1 MRLTTRMTRTTFC
14 AVFFAIFAADTVSAQ
29 KVGDIVSVT
38 RKTDLTSGDRVVAT
52 AEVGNTLVVGGVNN
66 DKLWVNCRAAG
77 WIDRSAV
84 VPLAAAIKHFDA
96 RLKENPHDAEALYAR
111 GRAYQAQEKWDR
123 AIEDYTAAIAAEPT
137 KTASYLARAAA
148 RTRKRD
154 YDGALADYAEVLRL
168 DPLDHQAYRLRAGVY
183 IDQKKYG
190 EAVADYNVAARLFPN
205 DGALN
210 NDRAWLL
217 ATCPNETYRNGAQ
230 AVKDATLACELC
242 AFKTYNRLGTLA
254 AAYAESGD
262 FDKAV
267 EWQKKAIAL
276 TPASHRQ
283 AQLTRLRLYESGK
296 PHREFAGLWK

>member
-1 MRLTTRMTRTTFC
+1 MRLTTRRLYFLFSA
-14 AVFFAIFAADTVSAQ
+14 AVFSFVAVAPAAAQ
-29 KVGDIVSVT
+29 KVGDVVSVVK
-38 RKTDLTSGDRVVAT
+38 KTELTSGDRIVCTVD
-52 AEVGNTLVVGGVNN
+52 VGNTLVVGGVEK
-66 DKLWVNCRAAG
+66 DKLWVNCKASG
-77 WIDRSAV
+77 WIDRAAV
-84 VPLAAAIKHFDA
+84 VPLAAAVKHFDDA
-96 RLKENPHDAEALYAR
+96 LKAAPNDAEALYGR
-111 GRAYQAQEKWDR
+111 GRANQALEKWDR
-123 AIEDYTAAIAAEPT
+123 ALEDYTSAIAAAPNSP
-137 KTASYLARAAA
+137 AAYAARAVV

-154 YDGALADYAEVLRL
+154 YDGALADYAEVMRL

-190 EAVADYNVAARLFPN
+190 EAIADYNVAARLFPN

-217 ATCPNETYRNGAQ
+217 ATCPSETYRNGAQ

-242 AFKTYNRLGTLA
+242 GFKTYNRLGTLA
-254 AAYAESGD
+254 AAYAEAGD

-267 EWQKKAIAL
+267 EWQKKCLAL
-276 TPASHRQ
+276 TPATHRQ

>member
-1 MRLTTRMTRTTFC
+1 MRLTIRIVYF
-14 AVFFAIFAADTVSAQ
+14 VFSALIFSFVAAAPVAAQ
-29 KVGDIVSVT
+29 KVGDVVSVVH
-38 RKTDLTSGDRVVAT
+38 KTDLVSGERVVAT
-52 AEVGNTLVVGGVNN
+52 VDVGNTLVVGGVEN
-66 DKLWVNCRAAG
+66 DQLWVSCKASG

-84 VPLAAAIKHFDA
+84 VPLNAAVKHYDDI
-96 RLKENPHDAEALYAR
+96 LKQTLADAEALYGR
-111 GRAYQAQEKWDR
+111 GRAYQAQEKWDK
-123 AIEDYTAAIAAEPT
+123 ALEDFTASIAAAPDS
-137 KTASYLARAAA
+137 AAAYVARAAV

-154 YDGALADYAEVLRL
+154 YEGALADYAEAMRL

-183 IDQKKYG
+183 IDTKKYG

-217 ATCPNETYRNGAQ
+217 ATCPVETYRNGAQ
-230 AVKDATLACELC
+230 AVKDATLACELSGY
-242 AFKTYNRLGTLA
+242 KTFNRLGTLA
-254 AAYAESGD
+254 AAYAEAGD

-267 EWQKKAIAL
+267 EWQKKCLAL

-283 AQLTRLRLYESGK
+283 AQITRLKLYESGK